1 MKKKIF
7 LSALLLL
14 AWCMFATT
22 FYKTIC
28 MMLIVA
34 VWHKTLRDKLPPS
47 AKRWGMKAVWLC
59 LVLVL
64 WTAMPR
70 YRIHSGD
77 RVRLVYLKED
87 DTGFIAKHPPLAQY
101 VLNTLLPEEEIVNV
115 GIMAARL
122 KCLPFLSGRLSQEL
136 DHDIAAGKRGNFFS
150 PFDNLGWENPMS
162 GVYAQAFNDVL
173 GGHDRAAYIIAPKH
187 YDKDKAYPLVV
198 FCHGYLGNWQLY
210 QGIWKDLDNCIVLSI
225 CTRGLSGI
233 FTQED
238 IGYIFSHYIPYLE
251 QEGYRI
257 DRDRRHL
264 IGLSNGGSAIIAT
277 MNSQYAKQFKSITT
291 ISCNLEGLRRVPC
304 RVNLIGGGRDASSNR
319 MPAQCRQLKS
329 MGVDARL
336 FYDEDETH
344 YVLVNRRKDIIEFL
358 QND

>member
-1 MKKKIF
+1 MKKIF

-14 AWCMFATT
+14 AWWMFATA

-28 MMLIVA
+28 VMLIVA
-34 VWHKTLRDKLPPS
+34 VWHKTLRDKLPQA
-47 AKRWGMKAVWLC
+47 AKRWGMKAVWLG

-64 WTAMPR
+64 WTSMPR

-77 RVRLVYLKED
+77 RVRLVYLEED
-87 DTGFIAKHPPLAQY
+87 SDGFKAKHPPLAQY
-101 VLNTLLPEEEIVNV
+101 VLNTLLPEEEIVNA
-115 GIMAARL
+115 GITAARF

-136 DHDIAAGKRGNFFS
+136 DHDIDEGKRDNFFS

-173 GGHDRAAYIIAPKH
+173 GGNDRAAYIITPKH
-187 YDKDKAYPLVV
+187 YDEGETCPLVV

-225 CTRGLSGI
+225 GTRGLIGI
-233 FTQED
+233 FSQED
-238 IGYIFSHYIPYLE
+238 IGDIFDRYIPFLE

-257 DRDRRHL
+257 DHDRMHL
-264 IGLSNGGSAIIAT
+264 MGLSNGGSAIIAA
-277 MNSQYAKQFKSITT
+277 MHSQYAKRFQSITT

-319 MPAQCRQLKS
+319 MPAQCRLLRN

-344 YVLVNRRKDIIEFL
+344 YVLVNRRKEIIEFL